1 MQALK
6 IGQGYDVHELVTNRD
21 LIIGGVKIPYEKGLL
36 GHSDADVLLHA
47 ITDAIIGALGLG
59 DIGHA
64 FPDTNPET
72 QGIASTKILA
82 DIYQVMV
89 EKGYRIGNIDTTI
102 LAEAPKMAPHLQEMK
117 RIVSEILQTE
127 IENINIKATTTE
139 KLGFIGRREGMA
151 CEAVVLIS
159 QLS

>member
-1 MQALK
+1 MHSLK
-6 IGQGYDVHELVTNRD
+6 IGDGYDVHQLVTGRE
-21 LIIGGVKIPYEKGLL
+21 LIIGGVNIPHETGLL

-47 ITDAIIGALGLG
+47 ITDAIIGALGMG

-72 QGIASTKILA
+72 EGIASTQILA
-82 DIYQVMV
+82 DIYQKMV
-89 EKGYRIGNIDTTI
+89 EKGYEIGNIDATI

-117 RIVSEILQTE
+117 QNIARILQTD
-127 IENINIKATTTE
+127 ITNINIKATTTE
-139 KLGFIGRREGMA
+139 KLGFVGRREGMA

-159 QLS
+159 QV

>member
-1 MQALK
+1 M
-6 IGQGYDVHELVTNRD
+6 
-21 LIIGGVKIPYEKGLL
+21 IIGGVNIPHETGLL

-47 ITDAIIGALGLG
+47 ITDAIIGALGMG

-72 QGIASTKILA
+72 EGIASTQILA
-82 DIYQVMV
+82 DIYQKMV
-89 EKGYRIGNIDTTI
+89 EKGYEIGNIDATI

-117 RIVSEILQTE
+117 QNIARILQTD
-127 IENINIKATTTE
+127 ITNINIKATTTE
-139 KLGFIGRREGMA
+139 KLGFVGRREGMA

-159 QLS
+159 QV

>member
-1 MQALK
+1 MPSLK
-6 IGQGYDVHELVTNRD
+6 IGHGYDVHQLVTGRE
-21 LIIGGVKIPYEKGLL
+21 LIIGGVNIPHETGLL

-47 ITDAIIGALGLG
+47 ITDAIIGALGMG

-72 QGIASTKILA
+72 EGIASTQILA
-82 DIYQVMV
+82 DIYQKMV
-89 EKGYRIGNIDTTI
+89 EKGYAIGNIDATI

-117 RIVSEILQTE
+117 QNIARILQTD
-127 IENINIKATTTE
+127 ITNINIKATTTE
-139 KLGFIGRREGMA
+139 KLGFVGRREGMA

-159 QLS
+159 QV

>member
-6 IGQGYDVHELVTNRD
+6 IGHGYDVHELVTNRD

-117 RIVSEILQTE
+117 RIIAEILKTE

>member
-1 MQALK
+1 MPSLK
-6 IGQGYDVHELVTNRD
+6 IGHGYDVHQLVIGRE
-21 LIIGGVKIPYEKGLL
+21 LIIGGVNIPHETGLL

-47 ITDAIIGALGLG
+47 ITDAIIGALGMG

-72 QGIASTKILA
+72 EGIASTQILA
-82 DIYQVMV
+82 DIYQKMV
-89 EKGYRIGNIDTTI
+89 EKGYEIGNIDATI

-117 RIVSEILQTE
+117 QNIARILQTD
-127 IENINIKATTTE
+127 ITNINIKATTTE
-139 KLGFIGRREGMA
+139 KLGFVGRREGMA

-159 QLS
+159 QV

>member
-1 MQALK
+1 MHSFK
-6 IGQGYDVHELVTNRD
+6 IGHGYDVHQLVEERA
-21 LIIGGVKIPYEKGLL
+21 LVIGGVTIPYDRGLL

-82 DIYQVMV
+82 DIYNMMRG
-89 EKGYRIGNIDTTI
+89 KGYAIGNIDATI
-102 LAEAPKMAPHLQEMK
+102 LAEAPKMVPHLQQMK
-117 RIVSEILQTE
+117 DNIALILHTDVASV
-127 IENINIKATTTE
+127 NIKATTTE
-139 KLGFIGRREGMA
+139 KLGFVGRQEGMA
-151 CEAVVLIS
+151 CEAVVLLVH
-159 QLS
+159 Q

>member
-1 MQALK
+1 MPSLK
-6 IGQGYDVHELVTNRD
+6 IGHGYDVHQLVTGRE
-21 LIIGGVKIPYEKGLL
+21 LIIGGVNIPHETGLL

-47 ITDAIIGALGLG
+47 ITDAIIGALGMG

-72 QGIASTKILA
+72 EGIASTQILA
-82 DIYQVMV
+82 DIYQKMV
-89 EKGYRIGNIDTTI
+89 EKGYEIGNIDATI

-117 RIVSEILQTE
+117 QNITRILQTD
-127 IENINIKATTTE
+127 ITNINIKATTTE
-139 KLGFIGRREGMA
+139 KLGFVGRREGMA

-159 QLS
+159 QV

>member
-1 MQALK
+1 MSLA
-6 IGQGYDVHELVTNRD
+6 NRD

-47 ITDAIIGALGLG
+47 ITDAIIGALGMG
-59 DIGHA
+59 GIGHA
-64 FPDTNPET
+64 FPDTDPET

-89 EKGYRIGNIDTTI
+89 EKGYRIGNIDATI

-117 RIVSEILQTE
+117 QIIAEILKTE

>member
-1 MQALK
+1 MRV
-6 IGQGYDVHELVTNRD
+6 GMGYDVHKLVEGRD
-21 LIIGGVKIPYEKGLL
+21 LILGGVKIPYEKGLL

-47 ITDAIIGALGLG
+47 ITDAIIGALGMG

-72 QGIASTKILA
+72 VGIASTQILA
-82 DIYQVMV
+82 DIYQKMV
-89 EKGYRIGNIDTTI
+89 EKGYEIGNIDATI

-117 RIVSEILQTE
+117 QNIARILQTD
-127 IENINIKATTTE
+127 ITNINIKATTTE
-139 KLGFIGRREGMA
+139 KLGFVGRREGMA

-159 QLS
+159 QV

>member
-1 MQALK
+1 MPSLK
-6 IGQGYDVHELVTNRD
+6 IGHGYDVHQLVTGRE
-21 LIIGGVKIPYEKGLL
+21 LIIGGVNIPHETGLL

-47 ITDAIIGALGLG
+47 ITDALIGALGMG

-72 QGIASTKILA
+72 EGIASTQILA
-82 DIYQVMV
+82 DIYQKMV
-89 EKGYRIGNIDTTI
+89 EKGYEIGNIDATI

-117 RIVSEILQTE
+117 QNIARILQTD
-127 IENINIKATTTE
+127 ITNINIKATTTE
-139 KLGFIGRREGMA
+139 KLGFVGRREGMA

-159 QLS
+159 QV

>member
-1 MQALK
+1 MPSLK
-6 IGQGYDVHELVTNRD
+6 IGHGYDVHQLVTGRE
-21 LIIGGVKIPYEKGLL
+21 LIIGGVNISHETGLL

-47 ITDAIIGALGLG
+47 ITDAIIGALGMG

-72 QGIASTKILA
+72 EGIASTQILA
-82 DIYQVMV
+82 DIYQKMV
-89 EKGYRIGNIDTTI
+89 EKGYEIGNIDATI

-117 RIVSEILQTE
+117 QNITRILQTD
-127 IENINIKATTTE
+127 ITNINIKATTTE
-139 KLGFIGRREGMA
+139 KLGFVGRREGMA

-159 QLS
+159 QV

>member
-1 MQALK
+1 
-6 IGQGYDVHELVTNRD
+6 
-21 LIIGGVKIPYEKGLL
+21 
-36 GHSDADVLLHA
+36 
-47 ITDAIIGALGLG
+47 
-59 DIGHA
+59 
-64 FPDTNPET
+64 
-72 QGIASTKILA
+72 
-82 DIYQVMV
+82 MV
-89 EKGYRIGNIDTTI
+89 EKGYCIGNIDATI

-117 RIVSEILQTE
+117 QIIAEILKTE

>member
-1 MQALK
+1 MPSLK
-6 IGQGYDVHELVTNRD
+6 IGHGYDVHQLVTGRE
-21 LIIGGVKIPYEKGLL
+21 LIIGGVNISHETGLL

-47 ITDAIIGALGLG
+47 ITDAIIGALGMG

-72 QGIASTKILA
+72 EGIASTQILA
-82 DIYQVMV
+82 DIYQKMI
-89 EKGYRIGNIDTTI
+89 EKGYEIGNIDATI

-117 RIVSEILQTE
+117 QNITRILQTD
-127 IENINIKATTTE
+127 ITNINIKATTTE
-139 KLGFIGRREGMA
+139 KLGFVGRREGMA

-159 QLS
+159 QV

>member
-1 MQALK
+1 MMK
-6 IGQGYDVHELVTNRD
+6 IRVGFGYDVHALVSDRD
-21 LIIGGVKIPYEKGLL
+21 LWLGGIKIEHTLGLL

-47 ITDAIIGALGLG
+47 ITDAIIGALGMG

-72 QGIASTKILA
+72 EGIASTQILA
-82 DIYQVMV
+82 DIYQKMV
-89 EKGYRIGNIDTTI
+89 EKGYEIGNIDATI

-117 RIVSEILQTE
+117 QNIARILQTD
-127 IENINIKATTTE
+127 IANINIKATTTE
-139 KLGFIGRREGMA
+139 KLGFVGRREGMA

-159 QLS
+159 QV

>member
-6 IGQGYDVHELVTNRD
+6 IGHGYDVHELVANRD

>member
-1 MQALK
+1 MPSLK
-6 IGQGYDVHELVTNRD
+6 IGHGYDVHQLVTGRE
-21 LIIGGVKIPYEKGLL
+21 LIIGGVNISHETGLL

-47 ITDAIIGALGLG
+47 ITDAIIGALGMG

-72 QGIASTKILA
+72 EGIASTEILA
-82 DIYQVMV
+82 DIYQKMV
-89 EKGYRIGNIDTTI
+89 EKGYEIGNIDATI

-117 RIVSEILQTE
+117 QNITRILQTD
-127 IENINIKATTTE
+127 ITNINIKATTTE
-139 KLGFIGRREGMA
+139 KLGFVGRREGMA

-159 QLS
+159 QV

>member
-1 MQALK
+1 MHALK
-6 IGQGYDVHELVTNRD
+6 IGHGYDVHELVVNRD

-89 EKGYRIGNIDTTI
+89 EKGYCIGNIDATI

-117 RIVSEILQTE
+117 RIIAEILQTE

-159 QLS
+159 QVS

>member
-6 IGQGYDVHELVTNRD
+6 IGHGYDVHELVTNRD
-21 LIIGGVKIPYEKGLL
+21 LIIGGVNIPYEKGLL

-89 EKGYRIGNIDTTI
+89 EKGYYIGNIVATI